1 MRAQLNHSNDIPT
14 LRQIALAGAG
24 SGILASCVLSMPFL
38 WPFILPQFARII
50 TCPTELLKIKQQSLA
65 DSSPNMPMP
74 TTGRLARQV
83 LRKHGVSGL
92 YRGITTT
99 ALRDSGY
106 GVYFCMV
113 RHLSPQVML
122 WAENRYSTS
131 SSPGHF
137 DGVIRDMGLLTT
149 LR

>member
-24 SGILASCVLSMPFL
+24 SGIIASYGLSVTLL
-38 WPFILPQFARII
+38 WPSVSPQFARII
-50 TCPTELLKIKQQSLA
+50 TCPTELLKIKQQNIAAL
-65 DSSPNMPMP
+65 SPNMPMP
-74 TTGRLARQV
+74 TTSQLAWQV
-83 LRKHGVSGL
+83 WHKQGLTGL

-113 RHLSPQVML
+113 RRL
-122 WAENRYSTS
+122 YSQMAS
-131 SSPGHF
+131 
-137 DGVIRDMGLLTT
+137 
-149 LR
+149 